1 MLIDLRTAA
10 EKRRRPHPSDVEIEV
25 PVPPISSAQLQ
36 WLENT
41 LLYIAGA
48 NPRATT
54 FKVFCAKGKRSKIA
68 ADILRRAGYD
78 VVDLGGV
85 G

>member
-1 MLIDLRTAA
+1 MVIDLRTER
-10 EKRRRPHPSDVEIEV
+10 EKRAKPRPSDVEVEV
-25 PVPPISSAQLQ
+25 PVPPISADQQ
-36 WLENT
+36 EWMENT

-48 NPRATT
+48 NPGTT

-68 ADILRRAGYD
+68 ANILRRAGYD
-78 VVDLGGV
+78 VIDLGGV